1 MLSVRSSCYTFYMFD
16 TLTYANKLK
25 EAGFTE
31 RQAQAQAEA
40 LVAVVDSNLATKT
53 DIEMLRLAT
62 KTDIEMLRHD
72 TKTDIETLRHDTKI
86 DIETLRHDIRADIAE
101 TRAEIIKWCVG
112 SVFASVGLFA
122 ALVKLMN

>member
-1 MLSVRSSCYTFYMFD
+1 MFD

>member
-1 MLSVRSSCYTFYMFD
+1 MFD

-53 DIEMLRLAT
+53 DIEMLR
-62 KTDIEMLRHD
+62 HD
-72 TKTDIETLRHDTKI
+72 L
-86 DIETLRHDIRADIAE
+86 RADIAE

-112 SVFASVGLFA
+112 AVFASVGLFA
-122 ALVKLMN
+122 ALVKLMD